1 MNAYAT
7 QESDVSVPTD
17 LESARAKLVYL
28 YLDTRGTATLNDVC
42 EALNIDKGSV
52 LQITSTL
59 RERGY
64 VHQENGEYGVN

>member
-1 MNAYAT
+1 MNAHAI

-28 YLDTRGTATLNDVC
+28 YLATRETATLDDVC
-42 EALNIDKGSV
+42 EALHIDKGSV

-64 VHQENGEYGVN
+64 VRQENGVYGVV